1 MTPCQCWRSMHSHC
15 YRRSHSFQCLPPSAK
30 PDPPTLHKVHFLS
43 GYFYLF
49 FPPFLFTFCPK
60 YNIMFFH
67 CMAEKE
73 SCHICVAVLWKSN
86 EQPSVSLCFARKM
99 ANGCSNSA
107 TCTNISWNLVFWQI
121 AQLQQDWKS
130 IFGIPK
136 RCLNS
141 LRHILVCK

>member
-1 MTPCQCWRSMHSHC
+1 MTQCQCWRSMHSHC
-15 YRRSHSFQCLPPSAK
+15 YRLSHSFQCAPCSAK

-49 FPPFLFTFCPK
+49 FFSPFLFTFCPK

-67 CMAEKE
+67 GWERIVSYLCG
-73 SCHICVAVLWKSN
+73 CAVERSN
-86 EQPSVSLCFARKM
+86 PPFLYALLGKWQMVSAIQLHAQTYLEIWYIRQF
-99 ANGCSNSA
+99 
-107 TCTNISWNLVFWQI
+107 

-136 RCLNS
+136 GRLNS
-141 LRHILVCK
+141 LRHILVFK